1 MQALNPH
8 LVGFLEGLCAA
19 SVTHYP
25 EYGMFLRG
33 PVFGDDVTSRPSAQE
48 SASVE
53 KLRAFFQCALSDTS
67 ASRPEDASHVV
78 ERFLEL
84 VRRFHPDASLHCEV
98 PETQGW
104 FDGLEV
110 WLTTPSGTGYFLLD
124 WSVS

>member
-1 MQALNPH
+1 MQSLNPH

-33 PVFGDDVTSRPSAQE
+33 PFFGDEVSSRPSVPE

-53 KLRAFFQCALSDTS
+53 KLKEFFLCALSDTS
-67 ASRPEDASHVV
+67 AAKPDEANYVV

-84 VRRFHPDASLHCEV
+84 IHRFHPEASLHCEV
-98 PETQGW
+98 PETRGW

-110 WLTTPSGTGYFLLD
+110 WLTEPTGTAYFFLD